1 MLPLE
6 KDAMQTRRKFLLTL
20 AAAFVGMGFVVAT
33 VLADEILGVITKV
46 DYETKKVTV
55 IEKDKDD
62 EIVLE
67 TNADTEYVTKD
78 GSVKVDKE
86 VYEKFEKSIE
96 KAKEA
101 GKKGFFAKIT
111 YDKKLISK
119 IQKTGKGKKA
129 AN

>member
-1 MLPLE
+1 
-6 KDAMQTRRKFLLTL
+6 MQNRRKFVLTL
-20 AAAFVGMGFVVAT
+20 SACFVGMGFVVAS

-46 DYETKKVTV
+46 DFETKKVTV
-55 IEKDKDD
+55 VEKDKDE

-86 VYEKFEKSIE
+86 VYEKLEKGIE

-111 YDKKLISK
+111 HEKKIISK
-119 IQKTGKGKKA
+119 IQKIGKGKKA

>member
-1 MLPLE
+1 
-6 KDAMQTRRKFLLTL
+6 MQIRRKFLLTL
-20 AAAFVGMGFVVAT
+20 TAAVMGMGLVVAS
-33 VLADEILGVITKV
+33 VLADELLGVITKV
-46 DYETKKVTV
+46 DYESKKVTV
-55 IEKDKDD
+55 VEKDKDD

-86 VYEKFEKSIE
+86 VYEKWEKSIE

-111 YDKKLISK
+111 HEKKVISK
-119 IQKTGKGKKA
+119 VQKTGKGKKA
-129 AN
+129 QN

>member
-1 MLPLE
+1 
-6 KDAMQTRRKFLLTL
+6 MQIRRKFVLTL
-20 AAAFVGMGFVVAT
+20 AACLLGTGFVVAS
-33 VLADEILGVITKV
+33 VLADELLGVITKV

-55 IEKDKDD
+55 IEKDKDA
-62 EIVLE
+62 ELVLE

-86 VYEKFEKSIE
+86 VYEKWEKSIE
-96 KAKEA
+96 KAKDA

-119 IQKTGKGKKA
+119 VQKVGKGKKA
-129 AN
+129 QN

>member
-1 MLPLE
+1 
-6 KDAMQTRRKFLLTL
+6 
-20 AAAFVGMGFVVAT
+20 MGLVVAS
-33 VLADEILGVITKV
+33 VLADELLGVITKV
-46 DYETKKVTV
+46 DFETKKVTV
-55 IEKDKDD
+55 IEKDKDE

-86 VYEKFEKSIE
+86 VYEKLEKGIE

-101 GKKGFFAKIT
+101 GKKGVLAKICHE
-111 YDKKLISK
+111 KKIITK
-119 IQKTGKGKKA
+119 IQRSRGKKA